1 MHLMAEELTELL
13 RLLILSVPVAW
24 LAWTVTH
31 EEVFREFRDFC
42 KDRSENAKYL
52 LVRKFFFLFT
62 CEYCLSHWCALAFE
76 LLFRFRM
83 VFDDWRGYLVAFAC
97 LVWTANVYMNLY
109 LRIRVD
115 IRKERAEAD
124 HSERKA
130 DSRHAA

>member
-1 MHLMAEELTELL
+1 MSEELTDIL
-13 RLLILSVPVAW
+13 RLLILAIPVSW

-31 EEVFREFRDFC
+31 EEIFREFREFC
-42 KDRSENAKYL
+42 EDRSENANYL

-83 VFDDWRGYLVAFAC
+83 VFEDWRGFLVAFAC

-109 LRIRVD
+109 LRVRVD
-115 IRKERAEAD
+115 IRKEKVEAD
-124 HSERKA
+124 HTQRKA
-130 DSRHAA
+130 DPRHAA